1 MVAAALATRDN
12 GTAADFTREQIDLIK
27 QTVAKDTNDQQLKL
41 FLYTAQA
48 RGLDP
53 LLKQIHGIVRKGEM
67 AIQVG
72 IDGLRLIAARTGDY
86 AGNDEPAF
94 VEGDKY
100 PSKATV
106 TVWRLVQGERRAFT
120 DSAYWAEFYPDDSS
134 GFMWRKLPHVMLG
147 KVAESRA
154 LRKAFPHE
162 TSGLY
167 VDEEMHQADRDTV
180 QSAQLV
186 KLKPEEQAAIR
197 MVDAVTAEVRLP
209 SVEARAAMDAV
220 NGAPLAEGVTAPALD
235 YKATLTWLQK
245 LPTDYK
251 RGAGQRDALARL
263 CNEKLP
269 AEAVRYGLEL
279 PLRTADMDPAA
290 WATRAVMTLAERD
303 DDSPF

>member
-1 MVAAALATRDN
+1 MTTDVAVRTN

-27 QTVAKDTNDQQLKL
+27 QTVAKNTTDAQLKL
-41 FLYTAQA
+41 FLYTART

-53 LLKQIHGIVRKGEM
+53 LLKQMHAVERKGEM

-86 AGNDEPAF
+86 AGNDEPVF
-94 VEGDKY
+94 IEGDKY

-167 VDEEMHQADRDTV
+167 VDEEMHQADKAASVV
-180 QSAQLV
+180 QPAQPAPV
-186 KLKPEEQAAIR
+186 IR
-197 MVDAVTAEVRLP
+197 MVDPLTAEV
-209 SVEARAAMDAV
+209 VM
-220 NGAPLAEGVTAPALD
+220 
-235 YKATLTWLQK
+235 
-245 LPTDYK
+245 
-251 RGAGQRDALARL
+251 
-263 CNEKLP
+263 P
-269 AEAVRYGLEL
+269 AEQPKPSPDEVKAQLKARVEELQLAAAAQGVEL
-279 PLRTADMDPAA
+279 PDVTQCKNVGQVKRWIEAA
-290 WATRAVMTLAERD
+290 ELAIEV
-303 DDSPF
+303 PF

>member
-1 MVAAALATRDN
+1 MTTDVAVRTN

-27 QTVAKDTNDQQLKL
+27 QTVAKNTTDAQLKL
-41 FLYTAQA
+41 FLYTART

-53 LLKQIHGIVRKGEM
+53 LLKQMHAVERKGEM

-86 AGNDEPAF
+86 AGNDEPVF
-94 VEGDKY
+94 IEGDKY

-167 VDEEMHQADRDTV
+167 VDEEMHQADRDIV
-180 QSAQLV
+180 QSAQ
-186 KLKPEEQAAIR
+186 PAPIR
-197 MVDAVTAEVRLP
+197 VVDAVTAEVVMPAEQPKPSADEVKAQLKARVAELQLAAATMGAVLP
-209 SVEARAAMDAV
+209 D
-220 NGAPLAEGVTAPALD
+220 VTAC
-235 YKATLTWLQK
+235 KNVGQV
-245 LPTDYK
+245 K
-251 RGAGQRDALARL
+251 RWIEAAELAI
-263 CNEKLP
+263 E
-269 AEAVRYGLEL
+269 V
-279 PLRTADMDPAA
+279 
-290 WATRAVMTLAERD
+290 
-303 DDSPF
+303 PF